1 LFSPIFSKT
10 FVLFIQYDILHE
22 IVSALDIP
30 LDLSCTQ
37 EALPIN
43 PVTQDP
49 TFPGVSFDL
58 EEVLPNDLHI
68 DLEAILAD
76 LPDLPDLDGLIGPNM
91 ATPPHMNPEELEAT
105 NQEDPPTHQVTIP
118 QKAIFFN

>member
-1 LFSPIFSKT
+1 
-10 FVLFIQYDILHE
+10 V
-22 IVSALDIP
+22 VSALDIP
-30 LDLSCTQ
+30 IDLSCTQ
-37 EALPIN
+37 EAMPIN

-76 LPDLPDLDGLIGPNM
+76 LPDLPDLDGLIGPDVP
-91 ATPPHMNPEELEAT
+91 TLLHMNPEELEAT

-118 QKAIFFN
+118 LKAICFSIKQQND

>member
-1 LFSPIFSKT
+1 M
-10 FVLFIQYDILHE
+10 FVLFLQYDILHE
-22 IVSALDIP
+22 VVSALDIP
-30 LDLSCTQ
+30 IDLSCTQ

-76 LPDLPDLDGLIGPNM
+76 LPDLPDLPDLDGLIGPNM
-91 ATPPHMNPEELEAT
+91 ATSPPLNPEELEAT
-105 NQEDPPTHQVTIP
+105 NQQDPPTHQVTIP
-118 QKAIFFN
+118 QKTIFFN

>member
-1 LFSPIFSKT
+1 MKILF
-10 FVLFIQYDILHE
+10 LQYDILHE
-22 IVSALDIP
+22 VVSALDIP
-30 LDLSCTQ
+30 IDLSCTQ
-37 EALPIN
+37 EAMPIN

-91 ATPPHMNPEELEAT
+91 ATPPPLNPEELEAT
-105 NQEDPPTHQVTIP
+105 NQEDTPTHQVTIP
-118 QKAIFFN
+118 QKAICFSIKQQND